1 MDERARIVIIGAGAV
16 GSTFAY
22 TLMRGGLFGEIVLVD
37 AHEERAKGEAMDLSH
52 GLFFVPFVEVRAGDY
67 SDCAGAAIVVVT
79 AGAKQKVGETRL
91 DLVQRNVGI
100 CKNIMA
106 QVMQYTRDSIIV
118 MVTNPVD
125 ILTWVAHKISGLPAR
140 MVIGSGTLLD
150 SARFRFMLSKHCRV
164 DSRNV
169 HAYVLGEHGDSEVAA
184 WSLTHVGGMPIA
196 QFCSA
201 HGIECG
207 AEERDRISEN
217 VRDSAYHVIE
227 SKGATN
233 FAVSLALEHLVG
245 AIMRNSNSILTVS
258 TPLNG
263 QFGIRDIALSV
274 PAIINRG
281 GVRQLLE
288 PALADEELQGLRESA
303 RILQGIMAE
312 IEI

>member
-1 MDERARIVIIGAGAV
+1 
-16 GSTFAY
+16 
-22 TLMRGGLFGEIVLVD
+22 
-37 AHEERAKGEAMDLSH
+37 
-52 GLFFVPFVEVRAGDY
+52 
-67 SDCAGAAIVVVT
+67 
-79 AGAKQKVGETRL
+79 
-91 DLVQRNVGI
+91 
-100 CKNIMA
+100 
-106 QVMQYTRDSIIV
+106 
-118 MVTNPVD
+118 
-125 ILTWVAHKISGLPAR
+125 
-140 MVIGSGTLLD
+140 
-150 SARFRFMLSKHCRV
+150 
-164 DSRNV
+164 
-169 HAYVLGEHGDSEVAA
+169 VAA

-201 HGIECG
+201 RGIECG
-207 AEERDRISEN
+207 AEERDRISED

-245 AIMRNSNSILTVS
+245 AIMRDSNSILTVS

-288 PALADEELQGLRESA
+288 PALADEELQRLRESA